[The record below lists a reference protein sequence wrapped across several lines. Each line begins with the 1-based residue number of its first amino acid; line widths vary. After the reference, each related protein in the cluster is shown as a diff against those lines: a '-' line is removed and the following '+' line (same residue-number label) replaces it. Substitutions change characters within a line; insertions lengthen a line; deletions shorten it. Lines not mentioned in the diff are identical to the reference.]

1 MSRIIVILHARAK
14 GLARD
19 LTDRRQHVPLTPWQL
34 PTLQHVSGLLIP
46 FLDPSAIYSL
56 QRTGRP
62 FRHPKYGSTGV
73 QYATVGLRDSL
84 GRNHRRCHG
93 FGQPSKRRSTSHDTV
108 CPALIGYFAWPWL
121 APHERHLLASLVP
134 PLQPYAALRLQLPS
148 TPIHLLRLPRDHPLD
163 AALSNDHWTIGD
175 DPLAFRKPTLSGF
188 PTDFP
193 ATSDEKATADA
204 FEKALLQHLCPAL
217 GPDTPISISSI
228 ADRALGHTRAPLT
241 AVLVR
246 ATLADDQGLPGPP
259 FLIVL
264 ALPTTAIDRIPVP
277 FSLRPGR
284 NP

>member
-1 MSRIIVILHARAK
+1 LNTFHGTRPPYGPYVSAPA
-14 GLARD
+14 GPLAA
-19 LTDRRQHVPLTPWQL
+19 
-34 PTLQHVSGLLIP
+34 G
-46 FLDPSAIYSL
+46 
-56 QRTGRP
+56 
-62 FRHPKYGSTGV
+62 
-73 QYATVGLRDSL
+73 QY
-84 GRNHRRCHG
+84 
-93 FGQPSKRRSTSHDTV
+93 
-108 CPALIGYFAWPWL
+108 W
-121 APHERHLLASLVP
+121 
-134 PLQPYAALRLQLPS
+134 RL
-148 TPIHLLRLPRDHPLD
+148 
-163 AALSNDHWTIGD
+163 HWTIGD
-175 DPLAFRKPTLSGF
+175 DPLAVRKPTLSGF
-188 PTDFP
+188 PPDFP
-193 ATSDEKATADA
+193 ATPDEKATADV